1 MSLFNKRE
9 DIERRANICHL
20 IVSGISDKELQ
31 SPYGYT
37 LNEIY
42 EAKSYINKFD
52 DAEYLRGNLRKA
64 FKRK

>member
-1 MSLFNKRE
+1 M
-9 DIERRANICHL
+9 
-20 IVSGISDKELQ
+20 SGISDKELQ

-64 FKRK
+64 FKRKNG